1 MSKEYSLVPSKVFLK
16 DMKKIPAGMKPK
28 IKKALLD
35 LKKDPYAGR
44 NIKKLT
50 SEEVGSWRLRV
61 GDLRIRYDI
70 VGRKL
75 RLHVIRP
82 RKDVYR
88 KK

>member
-1 MSKEYSLVPSKVFLK
+1 MSKEYLLIPSKVFLR
-16 DMKKIPAGMKPK
+16 DMKKIPKGMKLK

-35 LKKDPYAGR
+35 LKKDPYVGR

-50 SEEVGSWRLRV
+50 SMGVGNWRLRV
-61 GDLRIRYDI
+61 GDFRIRYDI
-70 VGRKL
+70 VGREI
-75 RLHVIRP
+75 RLHIVRP